1 MFNKFRFWGKP
12 YCLVLGGGGNKGVY
26 QMGVWKALREDHIR
40 INAII
45 GTSVG
50 SVNAAFMASSD
61 YERVLNGWLNM
72 NANDVFSLPNEKEGR
87 FSVLKEI
94 TRQLLT
100 KGGMDMSRFRKYISQ
115 FINESRVRKS
125 GLDLGIVTFRINDL
139 KPIEYFLENIPNGEL
154 IDYVMA
160 SSGLPGLQ
168 PNIIN
173 DKLFA
178 DGGFYDVIPYN
189 TARKRG
195 YNRIIVVDISGIG
208 HDKKDNNFG
217 AETIFVKNSQD
228 TGDIIT
234 FDHHTYARNVRMG
247 YLDARKAFGH
257 YNSSKY
263 FFRINKRTIC
273 RIDKLLT
280 DDTLFGEYSKY
291 LGLLDT
297 DDTGKHNR
305 LNLVRKTLPADKAI
319 HRFPEAMLI
328 ECAAETLRIDP
339 LLHDNT
345 KQLIN
350 EIKNRINEIK
360 NAEQSPK
367 DKQNVFEK
375 IQRLGKILNS
385 ALFAGNELIAV
396 LLTESDALKHLK
408 FLSGFY
414 PNLVPALIFFSIVE
428 KL

>member
-1 MFNKFRFWGKP
+1 
-12 YCLVLGGGGNKGVY
+12 
-26 QMGVWKALREDHIR
+26 
-40 INAII
+40 
-45 GTSVG
+45 
-50 SVNAAFMASSD
+50 
-61 YERVLNGWLNM
+61 
-72 NANDVFSLPNEKEGR
+72 
-87 FSVLKEI
+87 
-94 TRQLLT
+94 
-100 KGGMDMSRFRKYISQ
+100 
-115 FINESRVRKS
+115 
-125 GLDLGIVTFRINDL
+125 
-139 KPIEYFLENIPNGEL
+139 
-154 IDYVMA
+154 
-160 SSGLPGLQ
+160 
-168 PNIIN
+168 
-173 DKLFA
+173 
-178 DGGFYDVIPYN
+178 
-189 TARKRG
+189 
-195 YNRIIVVDISGIG
+195 
-208 HDKKDNNFG
+208 
-217 AETIFVKNSQD
+217 
-228 TGDIIT
+228 
-234 FDHHTYARNVRMG
+234 
-247 YLDARKAFGH
+247 
-257 YNSSKY
+257 KY
-263 FFRINKRTIC
+263 FFHIKRKTIR

-305 LNLVRKTLPADKAI
+305 LKLVRKTLPADKAI

-350 EIKNRINEIK
+350 EIKNRLTEIK

-396 LLTESDALKHLK
+396 LLTEPDALKHLK